1 MGLIITTVINKI
13 TLWFCGQ
20 TRKNEQITLEIQKNV
35 DENQIEFDSFSSDDY
50 VIFGS
55 ELISILCD

>member
-1 MGLIITTVINKI
+1 MGLIITKVIHKI
-13 TLWFCGQ
+13 TLRFCGQ
-20 TRKNEQITLEIQKNV
+20 PRKNEQITLEIQKNV

>member
-1 MGLIITTVINKI
+1 MGLIITKVIHKI
-13 TLWFCGQ
+13 TLVFCGQ